1 MSGVVSHQSCSAT
14 RYGLN
19 IRQCF
24 MINTMDYNGFF
35 DLLSQMTILLS
46 LITVSMGFLYLFKY
60 GDGTEEE

>member
-1 MSGVVSHQSCSAT
+1 MVSHLNCSAT

-19 IRQCF
+19 IRQGF

-35 DLLSQMTILLS
+35 DFLSQMTILLS
-46 LITVSMGFLYLFKY
+46 LAAVSMGFLYLFKY